1 MFRYFLWMIVINGM
15 LVQNIFVR
23 EMYIWQCLNLA
34 ISGVFRT
41 ELTLIVMKGMYRM
54 TPVHIS
60 GQTSSL

>member
-1 MFRYFLWMIVINGM
+1 MDDSDKWDVGPEYLCERNVY
-15 LVQNIFVR
+15 
-23 EMYIWQCLNLA
+23 LA
-34 ISGVFRT
+34 MSGGISGVFRT